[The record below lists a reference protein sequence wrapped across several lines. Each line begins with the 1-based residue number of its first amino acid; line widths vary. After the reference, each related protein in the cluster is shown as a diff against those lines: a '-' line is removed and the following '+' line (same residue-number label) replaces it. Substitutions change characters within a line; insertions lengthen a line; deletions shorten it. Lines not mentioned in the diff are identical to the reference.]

1 MAPRR
6 NRVNSEADPAF
17 TAAVAQAV
25 ADLLPTL
32 TAREYKS
39 IRQLPEETSIDFMK
53 RFIRLAGFLGAK
65 AGTQEEQVKHFK
77 WGLNDFVLDR
87 ILNTEFTDV
96 AQVAN
101 AARNIEIFC
110 DRSKNEG
117 NNKRDR
123 DGHRIRPSETPSQGS
138 NQRAYDRRD
147 SDRYGN
153 DGRYRNRDRYGSN
166 RGRSDRRGTGTQ
178 RAWRD
183 QDQQVRGQH
192 YGRSYG
198 SSSQSGYSDYAS
210 SPPCNICGKLH
221 LGKACHRATGA
232 CFECGEVRHLAKDCK
247 KGSTSSRGNR
257 NNKPHATSG
266 RVFALTTDQVTN
278 APGTISG
285 TLYVYDRDVFVLF
298 DTGATHFV
306 VSLAFSKHIKVPSTL
321 LDYALSISTPMK
333 NNVVIG
339 HEFRDCLLRFDDKI
353 RSTNLLPLEMS
364 DFDIILGMD
373 WLTEH
378 RDTIDCYTKRVIFG
392 DLSNPE
398 FIYHGSRPGKP
409 IKIISALKA
418 RTLISHGYEG
428 FLASIKDTSLDG
440 PRLESHPIVRNF
452 PDELP
457 GLPPEREV
465 EFTIELNPGAQPI
478 SKAPYR
484 MAPVELKELK
494 YQL

>member
-1 MAPRR
+1 
-6 NRVNSEADPAF
+6 
-17 TAAVAQAV
+17 
-25 ADLLPTL
+25 
-32 TAREYKS
+32 
-39 IRQLPEETSIDFMK
+39 MK
-53 RFIRLAGFLGAK
+53 IFLRLAGFLGAK

-166 RGRSDRRGTGTQ
+166 RGRSDRQGNGSDRRGTGTQ

-221 LGKACHRATGA
+221 PGKACHRA
-232 CFECGEVRHLAKDCK
+232 
-247 KGSTSSRGNR
+247 
-257 NNKPHATSG
+257 
-266 RVFALTTDQVTN
+266 
-278 APGTISG
+278 
-285 TLYVYDRDVFVLF
+285 
-298 DTGATHFV
+298 
-306 VSLAFSKHIKVPSTL
+306 
-321 LDYALSISTPMK
+321 
-333 NNVVIG
+333 
-339 HEFRDCLLRFDDKI
+339 
-353 RSTNLLPLEMS
+353 
-364 DFDIILGMD
+364 
-373 WLTEH
+373 
-378 RDTIDCYTKRVIFG
+378 
-392 DLSNPE
+392 
-398 FIYHGSRPGKP
+398 
-409 IKIISALKA
+409 
-418 RTLISHGYEG
+418 
-428 FLASIKDTSLDG
+428 
-440 PRLESHPIVRNF
+440 ESFH
-452 PDELP
+452 
-457 GLPPEREV
+457 
-465 EFTIELNPGAQPI
+465 
-478 SKAPYR
+478 
-484 MAPVELKELK
+484 
-494 YQL
+494 